1 MEKLYQIW
9 KKFGKNFEEGGK
21 LSWLSSFYDAFDTFL
36 FTPQTTAKRNGTHIH
51 DGSDSKRTMILVVMA
66 LVPAM
71 LLVCSTSAT
80 STCWLPV
87 SWQQA

>member
-21 LSWLSSFYDAFDTFL
+21 LAKLSSFYDAFDTFL

-51 DGSDSKRTMILVVMA
+51 DGSDSKRTMILVDMRTVA
-66 LVPAM
+66 FSGRLRRKQEGIKSVIERA
-71 LLVCSTSAT
+71 
-80 STCWLPV
+80 
-87 SWQQA
+87 